1 MYNKLQKTQFR
12 KKKLDTITKN
22 FLILP
27 GFKESE
33 KKLVPPPKKN
43 ISDSFLKWENFAIK
57 KTPPFE
63 SFSTF
68 K

>member
-33 KKLVPPPKKN
+33 KKLVPPPKKKH
-43 ISDSFLKWENFAIK
+43 FWL
-57 KTPPFE
+57 
-63 SFSTF
+63 FSEVRKF
-68 K
+68 RD